1 MKKIQVALIAIVV
14 ILSACSK
21 EQSSSTYQDISVSEL
36 SSTIVNYVDENYPDA
51 NIVSAVQARSNVEAN
66 YVLTLSTAEEIAFD
80 ASGNCLGNAEDF
92 GAASHQRKGRGPRG
106 GGPGHGGGHGGGHGH
121 GNHGGGIPVDS
132 LPTVITSYIATNYD
146 SSIVMGAR
154 IDTTCQYG
162 NVISVMIRKGRTAP
176 TKLSFDL
183 TGAFLFKSERA
194 LYTSLPQ
201 AVTDTIAAHYTTAV
215 SVRTKAEK
223 LTLAS
228 SAIEYNVYL
237 RVSGVRT
244 AVTLLDN
251 GTIVC
256 TR

>member
-1 MKKIQVALIAIVV
+1 MKKIQLALIAIVV
-14 ILSACSK
+14 VLSACSK
-21 EQSSSTYQDISVSEL
+21 EQSNSTYQDISVSEL
-36 SSTIVNYVDENYPDA
+36 SSNIVNYVDENYPDA
-51 NIVSAVQARSNVEAN
+51 NIVSAVQANSNVEAN

-106 GGPGHGGGHGGGHGH
+106 GGHGHGGGHGGGHG
-121 GNHGGGIPVDS
+121 NPGGIPVDS

-146 SSIVMGAR
+146 SSTVVGAR
-154 IDTTCQYG
+154 MDTTCQFG

-201 AVTDTIAAHYTTAV
+201 AVTDTIAAHYTTAAN
-215 SVRTKAEK
+215 VRTKAEK

-228 SAIEYNVYL
+228 SVIEYNVYL